1 MSVCNCKKPDTI
13 RLSDEEWEDE
23 ERNKFNMIRCC
34 MCGGKWGSIN
44 LETNNISPFYGEKN
58 KAKPTRYI
66 SRTDRY
72 AVLKRQKW
80 KCNDC
85 GKSLKYNDNSGWDG
99 ELAHI
104 DHIHPF
110 SKWETYDGDI
120 NEVSNLQALCSKC
133 NKEKYNKQKP

>member
-1 MSVCNCKKPDTI
+1 MSVCNCKKPDAI

-66 SRTDRY
+66 SRTDRGF
-72 AVLKRQKW
+72 APKVGFDLKVLFLTL
-80 KCNDC
+80 
-85 GKSLKYNDNSGWDG
+85 KSC
-99 ELAHI
+99 
-104 DHIHPF
+104 F
-110 SKWETYDGDI
+110 
-120 NEVSNLQALCSKC
+120 
-133 NKEKYNKQKP
+133 